1 MQPDTEFWF
10 NVVMYGGVITVLLIV
25 GIWLL
30 GVRWKTNKKIDKDTI
45 VKELYNEKERKNGQH
60 KSGARGNW

>member
-1 MQPDTEFWF
+1 MQTQEFWF
-10 NVVMYGGVITVLLIV
+10 NVIMYGGVITVLLIV

-30 GVRWKTNKKIDKDTI
+30 AVRWKTNKKIDKDTI

-60 KSGARGNW
+60 KSGARGSW